1 MEYTDESGKVRKSRL
16 LTSGFWGVS
25 RHLNYVFELM
35 VALSWSLPS
44 ARSLPV
50 AWPGFIYVP
59 FLFILLVHRIFRDE
73 DKCRA
78 KYGKGWDLYCGHV
91 RYRLIPGIF

>member
-1 MEYTDESGKVRKSRL
+1 
-16 LTSGFWGVS
+16 
-25 RHLNYVFELM
+25 M
-35 VALSWSLPS
+35 VALSWSLPG
-44 ARSLPV
+44 ARSGP
-50 AWPGFIYVP
+50 APWPCFIYVP

-78 KYGKGWDLYCGHV
+78 KYGKGWDLYCGVV